1 MDRRM
6 RRAWRAAPG
15 PARNEALHQARKSAR
30 RARYA
35 SEAMVPAIGG
45 KARRFV
51 RQMKRIQ
58 SVLGE
63 HQDSVIA
70 RGVTRDLGIAAY
82 LAGENA
88 FSYGLLY
95 EHDACHAERRQSEAR
110 RAWEKAS
117 RRLDWPG

>member
-1 MDRRM
+1 MGELATRN
-6 RRAWRAAPG
+6 RAA
-15 PARNEALHQARKSAR
+15 ARNEVLHQARKSAR
-30 RARYA
+30 RARCA

-45 KARRFV
+45 KARRFA

-63 HQDSVIA
+63 HQDSVIT
-70 RGVTRDLGIAAY
+70 REVTRDLGIAAH

-95 EHDACHAERRQSEAR
+95 EQDACDAERLQAQARQI
-110 RAWEKAS
+110 WEKAS